1 MYLTCISVAA
11 LCYSSAASPA
21 AAVLLLAG
29 AVRHRVTGDTF
40 SCCVSLGLIP
50 VLISLHVK
58 TRLIFMYHLAVL
70 SLVQPGFTNETSSS
84 VIEDMRGAKPSVS
97 PQRRRTLVS
106 FCIAFT

>member
-50 VLISLHVK
+50 VLISLHIK

-70 SLVQPGFTNETSSS
+70 SHAQPGFTNETSSS
-84 VIEDMRGAKPSVS
+84 VIEDMRGAKPGVS

-106 FCIAFT
+106 ICIAFT